1 MEIIVNMTKKRFRLI
16 AGVALVWTCVMCAS
30 ASAAETPIRP
40 GSELTLK
47 QAIGI
52 ALRLHPRRMEAEAE
66 AKAAGERVGEAR
78 SRLLPQ
84 VWGVGEYLRSTDNPI
99 GDTSY
104 FGLERFPRISGTEHD
119 ALPSAGQNFGTGNN
133 YLAGMSVSQHLYDF
147 GRVRGLIDESEAER
161 AGAQARLKL
170 ADLDLMFDVSRRYF
184 DLLAAGQIVKVYEKG
199 VQQRKAHLH
208 EATVMA
214 KADLKPEID
223 VYTTQAQLA
232 RAELQLI
239 QVRNGADDAKVALD
253 NAMGLSDSAP
263 EYRQADGLG
272 YEKIS
277 DQLPQL
283 LKLAFEMRPELNM
296 LKEEARAAG
305 ARITEYR
312 SDYFPTVTG
321 TGAYSNMG
329 TGLPAANNFDVGLVI
344 TWPIFNGFA
353 TEHQVAEAKFRQDA
367 IRHAIEDLRQQVFQQ
382 VKSAF
387 LNWQAAFAG
396 IDQAARARDASQ
408 IQLQLAE
415 KRYQAGLGNIIEL
428 EDAQERYT
436 SDSAAYVNAL
446 YTYAVAKAAVD
457 RNSGRALS
465 VF

>member
-1 MEIIVNMTKKRFRLI
+1 MKYGFRIVVN
-16 AGVALVWTCVMCAS
+16 VVLVWAFVLCAP
-30 ASAAETPIRP
+30 AFGAESPIRP

-47 QAIGI
+47 QAIDI

-84 VWGVGEYLRSTDNPI
+84 VWGAGEYLRSTDNPI

-104 FGLERFPRISGTEHD
+104 FGLGLFPRVSGSEHD
-119 ALPSAGQNFGTGNN
+119 ASANARQNFGTGNN
-133 YLAGMSVSQHLYDF
+133 YLAGVSVSQHLYDF

-161 AGAQARLKL
+161 AAAQARFRL
-170 ADLDLMFDVSRRYF
+170 ADLDLIYEVSRRYF
-184 DLLAAGQIVKVYEKG
+184 DLLAARQIVKVYEKG
-199 VQQRKAHLH
+199 VEQRQAHLH

-232 RAELQLI
+232 RAELQLT
-239 QVRNGADDAKVALD
+239 QARNGADDAKVALD
-253 NAMGLSDSAP
+253 SAMGLSDSAP

-272 YEKIS
+272 YEKRS
-277 DQLPQL
+277 DRLPEL
-283 LKLAFEMRPELNM
+283 LKLAFEMRPELKM
-296 LKEEARAAG
+296 LEEEARAAG
-305 ARITEYR
+305 ARISEYR

-344 TWPIFNGFA
+344 TWPIFNGLA
-353 TEHQVAEAKFRQDA
+353 TEHQVAEAKFHQDA

-387 LNWQAAFAG
+387 LNSQAAFAG
-396 IDQAARARDASQ
+396 IDQSARARDASR

-436 SDSAAYVNAL
+436 GDSAAYVNAL
-446 YTYAVAKAAVD
+446 YGYAVAKAAVD

-465 VF
+465 SF